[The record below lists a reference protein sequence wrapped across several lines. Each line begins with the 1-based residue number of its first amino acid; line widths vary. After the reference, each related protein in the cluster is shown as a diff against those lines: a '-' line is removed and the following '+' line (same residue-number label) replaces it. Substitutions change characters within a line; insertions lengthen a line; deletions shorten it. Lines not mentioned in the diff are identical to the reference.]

1 MPDLP
6 LAQQLY
12 LGGVLC
18 AFAAF
23 MVALAWAY
31 FQSNRPR
38 TRTRLVR
45 ARQRGQGRAVGQVQ
59 TARALQ
65 AKRT

>member
-6 LAQQLY
+6 FAQQLY
-12 LGGVLC
+12 LDGVLC

-31 FQSNRPR
+31 FQSRQPRPR
-38 TRTRLVR
+38 TRSVH
-45 ARQRGQGRAVGQVQ
+45 ARQRGQGRAVGQMQ
-59 TARALQ
+59 AARALQ

>member
-6 LAQQLY
+6 LPQQLY
-12 LGGVLC
+12 LSGVLC

-31 FQSNRPR
+31 FQSSQPR
-38 TRTRLVR
+38 TRTRSVR
-45 ARQRGQGRAVGQVQ
+45 ARQRGQGRAVGQTQ
-59 TARALQ
+59 AARALQ